1 MLFLEAC
8 KLVMVNPKQVFI
20 VSQDF
25 KGWVYGFEV
34 EAIDTTGAGDSF
46 VGGFL
51 SILSAHK
58 HIYKVGDIIP
68 ILYCFCLG

>member
-1 MLFLEAC
+1 
-8 KLVMVNPKQVFI
+8 MVNHKDVFI
-20 VSQDF
+20 VVTQDF

-51 SILSAHK
+51 SILSAHI
-58 HIYKVGDIIP
+58 HIYKVGVIIP
-68 ILYCFCLG
+68 ILIVFV